1 VPPVRG
7 PRESR
12 SVNIDEDN
20 LVLPQL
26 RYGTAGVEDEMLQLS
41 QGGAQLVA
49 SGCGRGRGFAGTV
62 HSA

>member
-1 VPPVRG
+1 
-7 PRESR
+7 
-12 SVNIDEDN
+12 VNIDEDN

-41 QGGAQLVA
+41 QSGAQLVA